1 MRGDLVIPILQT
13 NGITTIFVPGG
24 CDEETPLI
32 SLKKIL
38 PRLDP
43 IDLPVCYKEGHA
55 VTVKKADND
64 ISDSAEACGDL
75 QEGDYVVIR
84 GRCYE
89 VYVKNND
96 DCFTPV
102 DGSHNVVWIK
112 GCFANNVT
120 RQKFLYHKL
129 PLVSDT
135 IIDVAASFLSTYRP
149 VEVTFITNKNG
160 NNHGNADLTFF
171 NLIFNSSGCMTHV
184 RAIPPNA
191 LWSPDKNGYFYSHTF
206 TKHHM
211 AISHTM

>member
-55 VTVKKADND
+55 VTVKKGDND
-64 ISDSAEACGDL
+64 SSVSAEACGDL

-84 GRCYE
+84 E
-89 VYVKNND
+89 
-96 DCFTPV
+96 
-102 DGSHNVVWIK
+102 GSHNVIRIK

-120 RQKFLYHKL
+120 RQKFLYRKL
-129 PLVSDT
+129 PLLSGT
-135 IIDVAASFLSTYRP
+135 IIDVEASFLSTYRP

-160 NNHGNADLTFF
+160 NNHGNAELTFF
-171 NLIFNSSGCMTHV
+171 NVIFNSSGYMTHD

-191 LWSPDKNGYFYSHTF
+191 L
-206 TKHHM
+206 
-211 AISHTM
+211 